1 MDAETKAKITTFLDK
16 LSPQKSQGRKPAHDA
31 KPWLD
36 GPGGSLKDFTREMVA
51 LDQMLYV
58 TLSNILMG
66 TDIYHVI
73 SPLGIGPTARY
84 TYAMI
89 ALYRHH
95 GASASSRR
103 IKAMDAVEALEQA
116 LPHQQC
122 GCGG

>member
-1 MDAETKAKITTFLDK
+1 
-16 LSPQKSQGRKPAHDA
+16 
-31 KPWLD
+31 
-36 GPGGSLKDFTREMVA
+36 MVA

-95 GASASSRR
+95 GASAS
-103 IKAMDAVEALEQA
+103 L
-116 LPHQQC
+116 
-122 GCGG
+122 